1 MELVNKHVSKEG
13 RDCREKCRTASLVRT
28 ATSWYEITNSVADT
42 TTLEPEAKRWNFI
55 SATIF
60 SNLVKLLPDAI
71 KIIDN

>member
-1 MELVNKHVSKEG
+1 MERRG
-13 RDCREKCRTASLVRT
+13 CREPRRTANLVRA
-28 ATSWYEITNSVADT
+28 ATSRYQITNSEADT

>member
-1 MELVNKHVSKEG
+1 MKKKKG
-13 RDCREKCRTASLVRT
+13 CRERRGCREPRRTANLVRA
-28 ATSWYEITNSVADT
+28 ATSRYQITNSEADT
-42 TTLEPEAKRWNFI
+42 TTLEPEAKTWNFI